1 MKRNQSVGCL
11 DDKKIT
17 FCCNRELVLETFEID
32 EGRKKS
38 RGLDIGVED
47 EYPDKVVQWR
57 HYYC

>member
-1 MKRNQSVGCL
+1 MHS
-11 DDKKIT
+11 
-17 FCCNRELVLETFEID
+17 FCCDRELVLETFKID

-57 HYYC
+57 YYY

>member
-1 MKRNQSVGCL
+1 MVGWL
-11 DDKKIT
+11 DDKKFT
-17 FCCNRELVLETFEID
+17 FCCDRELVLETFEID

-57 HYYC
+57 HSYC